1 MSRPNPHLGASGPR
15 RASRGNWPKPNL
27 QTRRWHAKM
36 VLEEGIKEIDL
47 IEERIKQTEEI
58 FKNTC
63 ITYSNPIVTLVF
75 L

>member
-1 MSRPNPHLGASGPR
+1 VKLA
-15 RASRGNWPKPNL
+15 
-27 QTRRWHAKM
+27 
-36 VLEEGIKEIDL
+36 LEEGIKEADL